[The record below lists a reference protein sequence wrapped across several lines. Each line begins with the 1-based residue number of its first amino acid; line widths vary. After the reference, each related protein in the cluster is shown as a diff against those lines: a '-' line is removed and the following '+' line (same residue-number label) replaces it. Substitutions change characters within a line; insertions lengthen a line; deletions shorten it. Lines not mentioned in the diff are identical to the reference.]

1 MKYILIYYLRIHDNR
16 SLESWNN
23 FICIVYHSYFCI
35 VCILHCYSTA
45 TVQFI
50 GLGTYNLNNTHT
62 HKKFHSISWTMLM
75 NCYKLFVLELDS
87 LFLNKTKIIETQLTV
102 KKKKK
107 EKAKLSN
114 VIYIYVTNKHQIK
127 VR

>member
-1 MKYILIYYLRIHDNR
+1 
-16 SLESWNN
+16 
-23 FICIVYHSYFCI
+23 
-35 VCILHCYSTA
+35 
-45 TVQFI
+45 
-50 GLGTYNLNNTHT
+50 
-62 HKKFHSISWTMLM
+62 MLM